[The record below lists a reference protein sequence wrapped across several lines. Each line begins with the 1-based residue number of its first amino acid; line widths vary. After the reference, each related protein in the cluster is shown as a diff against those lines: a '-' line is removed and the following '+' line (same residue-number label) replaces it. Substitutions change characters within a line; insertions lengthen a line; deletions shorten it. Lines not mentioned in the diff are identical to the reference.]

1 MVIRPNMVVVT
12 IDPADPLN
20 SLMEADKS
28 LKMAFGKEG
37 NLLRS
42 MLELVLIALAAVGIA
57 LLTSALLELA
67 SGSREHD

>member
-1 MVIRPNMVVVT
+1 MVVVT
-12 IDPADPLN
+12 IDPTDPLN

-28 LKMAFGKEG
+28 LKMAFGKKG

-42 MLELVLIALAAVGIA
+42 MLELVLIAQAAVGIA
-57 LLTSALLELA
+57 LPISALLELA

>member
-1 MVIRPNMVVVT
+1 MVVVT
-12 IDPADPLN
+12 IDPTDPLN

-57 LLTSALLELA
+57 LLISALLELA

>member
-1 MVIRPNMVVVT
+1 VVIRPNMVVVT